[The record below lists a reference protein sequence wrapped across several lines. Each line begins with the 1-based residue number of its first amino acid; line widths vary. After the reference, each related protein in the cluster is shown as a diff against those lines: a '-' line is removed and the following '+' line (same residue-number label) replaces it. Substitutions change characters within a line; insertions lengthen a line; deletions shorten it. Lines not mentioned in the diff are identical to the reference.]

1 MKYKIDSPVV
11 ENNVE
16 HEEILYVIP
25 SSDAEL

>member
-16 HEEILYVIP
+16 HEEIHYIP
-25 SSDAEL
+25 SSDDEL